1 VQGTRW
7 FRAIAP
13 SAMYGV
19 VVALG
24 AHFGLKFGLALL
36 LGLTHQPSTGGL
48 GLAVSTLVSLIAAGT
63 GGYLAAQGTGGSG
76 SKAALVFGLVYLTIV
91 TALVVFGHRDSE
103 WWWYIAP
110 LTIIVPAA
118 FLGGRLAMRAGVTSA
133 ST

>member
-1 VQGTRW
+1 MVSRDSSECHVRGRGRARRALRAEVRSSLATGTHAS
-7 FRAIAP
+7 AIHRG
-13 SAMYGV
+13 S
-19 VVALG
+19 G
-24 AHFGLKFGLALL
+24 ACSEHSRQLDRRR
-36 LGLTHQPSTGGL
+36 H
-48 GLAVSTLVSLIAAGT
+48 

-110 LTIIVPAA
+110 LAIIVPAA